1 MSAGPRVM
9 KFGGTSVG
17 DAASML
23 RVAELVDAALPA
35 APVVVLSAM
44 AGVTNAL
51 VAASRLAEDGKLT
64 DALEVV
70 AEIKRKHLAAT
81 DELFGGS
88 TPAPL
93 DTELDERIDELK
105 LLLRGVNL
113 LRELSPRS
121 ADAIASFGERLSTLV
136 FTAYLESRQHPV
148 TRVDARTIVRTDDR
162 FGRARPQE
170 SEIRALATELLLPH
184 TGAGRAV
191 ITQGY
196 IGSTSEGVTTTLGR
210 GGSDYSAA
218 LLGAAIDAAEVQVWT
233 DVEGVFTADP
243 RIVPGARHIDRLS
256 FAEAAELASFGAK
269 VLHPATIQPA
279 VRAGIPVT
287 VRHTEKPDG
296 RYTTIIAAVET
307 RRPVTALASRSG
319 ITTITVTSTRMLE
332 SSGFLERLFAVFAR
346 HQISVDLI
354 ATAEVSV
361 SMTVD
366 AGESLEPLRQELEAF
381 SSVSIAQD
389 RAIVALVG
397 ERLKHTPGLAATVFG
412 AIRDINVE
420 MISMGG
426 NDINLSL
433 VVEAGRVPEVITG
446 LHAALF
452 EREQEYPRRATSA
465 GCS

>member
-1 MSAGPRVM
+1 MSGPRIM

-17 DAASML
+17 DAANMK
-23 RVAELVDAALPA
+23 RVGALVIDALPA

-44 AGVTNAL
+44 SGVTNAL
-51 VAASRLAEDGKLT
+51 VKASAVAEEGKLT
-64 DALEVV
+64 DALELV
-70 AEIKRKHLAAT
+70 ADIKKKHIGAAA
-81 DELFGGS
+81 ELFGGS
-88 TPAPL
+88 APAAL
-93 DTELDERIDELK
+93 DTELDKRIDELK

-136 FTAYLESRQHPV
+136 FTALLESRQLPV
-148 TRVDARTIVRTDDR
+148 TRLDARTVVRTDDR

-170 SEIRALATELLLPH
+170 NEIRALAAERLLPQ

-191 ITQGY
+191 VTQGY
-196 IGSTSEGVTTTLGR
+196 IGATADGVTTTLGR

-218 LLGAAIDAAEVQVWT
+218 LLGAAVDAAEVQIWT

-243 RIVPGARHIDRLS
+243 RFVPAARHIERLS

-287 VRHTEKPDG
+287 VRHTEKPTG
-296 RYTTIIAAVET
+296 RFTTITAAVDT
-307 RRPVTALASRSG
+307 QRPVTALASRGG
-319 ITTITVTSTRMLE
+319 ITTITVSSTRMLE
-332 SSGFLERLFAVFAR
+332 ASGFLERLFAVFAR
-346 HQISVDLI
+346 HQVSVDII

-366 AGESLEPLRQELEAF
+366 AGAALAALRQELEEF
-381 SSVSIAQD
+381 SSVSITEG

-397 ERLKHTPGLAATVFG
+397 ERLKQTPGLAATIFG
-412 AIRDINVE
+412 AVRDINVE

-426 NDINLSL
+426 NEINLSL
-433 VVEAGRVPEVITG
+433 VVEAEHVPEVVRR

-452 EREQEYPRRATSA
+452 EQAAE
-465 GCS
+465 

>member
-1 MSAGPRVM
+1 MSAGPRIM

-17 DAASML
+17 NAANMM
-23 RVAELVDAALPA
+23 RVAELVDEALPA

-51 VAASRLAEDGKLT
+51 VSVSTLAEQGKLT
-64 DALEVV
+64 DALETV
-70 AEIKRKHLAAT
+70 ADIKRKHLEAT

-93 DTELDERIDELK
+93 DADLDKRIDELK
-105 LLLRGVNL
+105 LLVRGVNL

-121 ADAIASFGERLSTLV
+121 SDAIASFGERLSTLV
-136 FTAYLESRQHPV
+136 FTAYLESRQLPV
-148 TRVDARTIVRTDDR
+148 TRVDARTVVRTDDR

-170 SEIRALATELLLPH
+170 AAIRALAAELLVPH

-191 ITQGY
+191 VTQGY
-196 IGSTSEGVTTTLGR
+196 VGATEDGVATTLGR

-218 LLGAAIDAAEVQVWT
+218 LLGAAIDAEEVQIWT

-243 RIVPGARHIDRLS
+243 RIVPSARHIDRLS

-287 VRHTEKPDG
+287 VRDTEKPRG
-296 RYTTIIAAVET
+296 RHTTITAAVDTE
-307 RRPVTALASRSG
+307 RPVTALASRG
-319 ITTITVTSTRMLE
+319 NITAITVTSTRMLE
-332 SSGFLERLFAVFAR
+332 NSGFLERLFAVFAR
-346 HQISVDLI
+346 HQVSVDLI

-361 SMTVD
+361 TMTVD
-366 AGESLEPLRQELEAF
+366 ASESLTELRRDLEEF
-381 SSVSIAQD
+381 SSVTIAEG

-397 ERLKHTPGLAATVFG
+397 ERLKQTPGLAAAVFG

-426 NDINLSL
+426 NEINLSL
-433 VVEAGRVPEVITG
+433 LVAAEHVPEVIRR

-452 EREQEYPRRATSA
+452 EDEA
-465 GCS
+465 